1 VWARVP
7 LNRAFESAR
16 LDVSKSV
23 ENKHLEAHSSVSEVF
38 GHRIVIC
45 VHEVALEAHSSVS
58 EVFGHRIVIC
68 VHEVALADRT
78 IVKRRQD
85 KIGVIIKG
93 RKYNLIWAMPLQL
106 LSRQVIHA
114 FLGNRQEKAPCV
126 MSTEVRAQSSYE
138 LLG

>member
-1 VWARVP
+1 MWARVP

-23 ENKHLEAHSSVSEVF
+23 ENKH
-38 GHRIVIC
+38 
-45 VHEVALEAHSSVS
+45 LEAHSSVS